1 MHTLPHHNP
10 RLHSQPFQVRLP
22 IRRFIGLILSCCA
35 VFSIAA
41 CSSSAHIVIRDK
53 TDYSL
58 TVNFEPSS
66 LLEKNITQLL
76 KQKNEHIEGVS
87 IFNKH
92 ELKTSLEREGITVTT
107 LTLKGAMG
115 LQAVCTVPYTHK
127 LLGHFISYSR
137 KEQHTTLR
145 ISPKNAVAFL
155 KMLPQDSRDFIDML
169 MAPLFTGDALSPAE
183 YEDLIGSAYGKK
195 LAAELRSAVFTLT
208 IEVPYAVQNT
218 QITPAG
224 TLTVQKK
231 TPAGS
236 RAVVEI
242 PLIDLLCAVTPIE
255 VQL

>member
-1 MHTLPHHNP
+1 MYTLPHHNL
-10 RLHSQPFQVRLP
+10 RLHPQPLQVRLP
-22 IRRFIGLILSCCA
+22 ICRFIGLIISCCA
-35 VFSIAA
+35 VFSITA

-53 TDYSL
+53 ADYNL
-58 TVNFEPSS
+58 TVEFTASS
-66 LLEKNITQLL
+66 LLEKNITRLL
-76 KQKNEHIEGVS
+76 KQKEEHSEGIS
-87 IFNKH
+87 IFNAQ
-92 ELKTSLEREGITVTT
+92 ELKDSLTAAGIKVTSITLRGTMSLRIT
-107 LTLKGAMG
+107 GAISG
-115 LQAVCTVPYTHK
+115 THK
-127 LLGHFISYSR
+127 QLKRFISYDR
-137 KEQHTTLR
+137 KTKQTALH
-145 ISPKNAVAFL
+145 ISHESIASFL
-155 KMLPQDSRDFIDML
+155 TSLPQDSKDFIDML

-183 YEDLIGSAYGKK
+183 YEELIGSAYGKK

-208 IEVPYAVQNT
+208 IDVPYAVQNT

>member
-1 MHTLPHHNP
+1 MHTLSHHNQ

-22 IRRFIGLILSCCA
+22 IRRFIGLIISCCA

-53 TDYSL
+53 ADYNL
-58 TVNFEPSS
+58 TVEFAASS
-66 LLEKNITQLL
+66 LLEKNITHLL
-76 KQKNEHIEGVS
+76 KQKDEHSEGIS
-87 IFNKH
+87 IFNAQ
-92 ELKTSLEREGITVTT
+92 ELKDSLTAAGIKVTGITLRGAMSLRIAGTVPGNHK
-107 LTLKGAMG
+107 TLKR
-115 LQAVCTVPYTHK
+115 
-127 LLGHFISYSR
+127 FISYDR
-137 KEQHTTLR
+137 KNKRTTLR
-145 ISPKNAVAFL
+145 ISSESIASFL
-155 KMLPQDSRDFIDML
+155 TSLPQDSKDFIDML

-183 YEDLIGSAYGKK
+183 YEELIGSAYGKK

-208 IEVPYAVQNT
+208 IDVPYAVQNT

-224 TLTVQKK
+224 TLTIQKK

-236 RAVVEI
+236 RAMVEI